1 LPKGSIDLNTIQ
13 KTEFKPY
20 PVMERV
26 KPVKILDNHKLSTDP
41 FSVTTSYKS
50 DFPFSEINSFAV
62 KVKRNPNET
71 S

>member
-1 LPKGSIDLNTIQ
+1 
-13 KTEFKPY
+13 
-20 PVMERV
+20 MERV

-50 DFPFSEINSFAV
+50 DFPFNETNSFAV